1 MNVSV
6 ETTASDARGTDVR
19 RSRTLHKDKH
29 VFLNDLPKLEV
40 LVKRSASATCTS
52 TSRCLESCFLG
63 YDPDYAA
70 AYCLPRKDPSDGR
83 KLESVA

>member
-1 MNVSV
+1 M
-6 ETTASDARGTDVR
+6 
-19 RSRTLHKDKH
+19 RTLRTGHKATP
-29 VFLNDLPKLEV
+29 FAALNDLPKLEV

-70 AYCLPRKDPSDGR
+70 AYCLPRKDPSDVR
-83 KLESVA
+83 KLESVV